1 MGNDL
6 VERLRKGCILAQDGL
21 GGVNMKV
28 TDELC
33 NEAAA
38 RIEALEGA
46 LKPMVEMAAEHADV
60 SADFEH
66 CTYPIKLH
74 ITVGDLRRA
83 ARVYAN
89 KGEPT

>member
-6 VERLRKGCILAQDGL
+6 VKRLKACANGAYREPETLQKYCG
-21 GGVNMKV
+21 
-28 TDELC
+28 
-33 NEAAA
+33 EAAA
-38 RIEALEGA
+38 RIEAMGEA

-60 SADFEH
+60 SADLEH

-83 ARVYAN
+83 ARAYAN
-89 KGEPT
+89 KGELT